1 PLCDERFHNRSERE
15 WLHVHVEQEGDSTY
29 CIFRVQRAENEV
41 ARHGRSYSRC
51 PPFRYRELRRCAHT
65 GFGHTPF
72 LPVLFTLARATPRWA
87 AIRRARAP
95 LFTRVSSAVLL
106 FRAGFSAVLL
116 FSAGFSAVFFPFAAS
131 SSFAFFSAFDCFCT
145 FFGLSAC
152 FCGSFFASSFFD
164 FVSASSFSPSASGF
178 SSFSSFPFSP
188 SFGAS
193 PSSPSMN
200 AILSPTFTLP
210 PSSP

>member
-72 LPVLFTLARATPRWA
+72 LLVLFTLARATPRWA

-95 LFTRVSSAVLL
+95 LFTRASSAVLL
-106 FRAGFSAVLL
+106 FSAVFSAVLL
-116 FSAGFSAVFFPFAAS
+116 FSAVFSAVLLFSAVFSAVFFPFAAAFS
-131 SSFAFFSAFDCFCT
+131 LAFFAAFDCFST

-152 FCGSFFASSFFD
+152 FCGSFFASSFFG
-164 FVSASSFSPSASGF
+164 FV
-178 SSFSSFPFSP
+178 
-188 SFGAS
+188 
-193 PSSPSMN
+193 
-200 AILSPTFTLP
+200 
-210 PSSP
+210 